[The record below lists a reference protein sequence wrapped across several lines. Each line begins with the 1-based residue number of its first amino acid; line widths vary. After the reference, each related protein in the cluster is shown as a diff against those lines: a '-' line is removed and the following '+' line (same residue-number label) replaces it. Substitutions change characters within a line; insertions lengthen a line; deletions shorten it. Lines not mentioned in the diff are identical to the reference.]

1 MKTREYVT
9 TFRYES
15 VLKPVSAFLS
25 HLHLEY
31 KKLIAS
37 HNHAFVLEIR
47 RENADDD
54 RLVDF
59 VRGSLSFNVHGGCG
73 RQTQKGFKTSLT
85 QPLEQMSK

>member
-9 TFRYES
+9 TFRYGS

-25 HLHLEY
+25 HSQLKY
-31 KKLIAS
+31 KKFIAS

-47 RENADDD
+47 RENADDE

-59 VRGSLSFNVHGGCG
+59 VRGSLSFN
-73 RQTQKGFKTSLT
+73 F
-85 QPLEQMSK
+85 